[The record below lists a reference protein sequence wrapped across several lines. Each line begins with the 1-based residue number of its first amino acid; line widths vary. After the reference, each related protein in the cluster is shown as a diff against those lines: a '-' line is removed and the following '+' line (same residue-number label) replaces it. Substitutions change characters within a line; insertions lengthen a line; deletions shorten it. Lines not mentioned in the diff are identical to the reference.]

1 MSRRS
6 SPLIAHLA
14 DLFYSQNNVSYMR
27 NIPIEVLDGNVI
39 EYVETVCA
47 VVSEVE
53 VHVSPGLNSR
63 LAT

>member
-1 MSRRS
+1 MTC
-6 SPLIAHLA
+6 
-14 DLFYSQNNVSYMR
+14 LFKNNVSYMR

-53 VHVSPGLNSR
+53 VHVSPGLKSR

>member
-1 MSRRS
+1 
-6 SPLIAHLA
+6 
-14 DLFYSQNNVSYMR
+14 MR

-53 VHVSPGLNSR
+53 VHVSPGLNSC